1 MAMRF
6 ISESESSTLIN
17 HELAYDAIYQAL
29 IAATQPD
36 TKSFPVVHGQ
46 ASDTKNTFSIK
57 SSANQHL
64 AGLKVGSF
72 WEDNPKNGL
81 PRHNALILLFNQ
93 ANGKMAA
100 AIEAGKVN
108 AFRTAASNA
117 VATQILA
124 RKDSKVLVIFGT
136 GNQAKY
142 ECEALARIRNF
153 DQILI
158 VGRDQNKAETMAED
172 LKNLGIEIKI
182 AGAKEACEQADVIV
196 TATSSH
202 TPLFKAEWV
211 KAGTHISS
219 MGSDKQG
226 KQELPPELFSQSGL
240 FCDLNTQSKV
250 IGEFQHAPESAILM
264 NIGDVL
270 LANAQ
275 GRQSQEQITIY
286 DSSGLSIQDL
296 YIAQKILEIS

>member
-1 MAMRF
+1 MMRF
-6 ISESESSTLIN
+6 ISESESAALIN

-29 IAATQPD
+29 IAAIQPD

-46 ASDTKNTFSIK
+46 GSNSKNTFSVK
-57 SSANQHL
+57 SSASQHL

-72 WEDNPKNGL
+72 WEDNPKHGL

-93 ANGKMAA
+93 ANGKMAV

-117 VATQILA
+117 VATHVLA
-124 RKDSKVLVIFGT
+124 RKDSKVLAIFGT

-153 DQILI
+153 EQILI
-158 VGRDQNKAETMAED
+158 VGRDLNKAEKMAED
-172 LKNLGIEIKI
+172 IKHLGVKLQITS
-182 AGAKEACEQADVIV
+182 AKEACEQADVIV

-226 KQELPPELFSQSGL
+226 KQELPPELFSHCGL
-240 FCDLNTQSKV
+240 FCDLDVQSKL
-250 IGEFQHAPESAILM
+250 IGEFQHAPESTTLT

>member
-1 MAMRF
+1 MRF
-6 ISESESSTLIN
+6 ISESESSALIN

-117 VATQILA
+117 VATNLLA
-124 RKDSKVLVIFGT
+124 RKDSKVLAIFGT

-158 VGRDQNKAETMAED
+158 VGRDQSKAEKMAEE
-172 LKNLGIEIKI
+172 LKQLGIKIKI
-182 AGAKEACEQADVIV
+182 TNAKEACEQADIIV
-196 TATSSH
+196 TATSSK
-202 TPLFKAEWV
+202 TPLFKSEWV

-219 MGSDKQG
+219 MGSDKKG

-250 IGEFQHAPESAILM
+250 IGEFQHAPESATLM

-270 LANAQ
+270 LTTAQ

>member
-1 MAMRF
+1 MRF
-6 ISESESSTLIN
+6 ISESESSALIN
-17 HELAYDAIYQAL
+17 HELAYDAIYEAL
-29 IAATQPD
+29 IAATQLD

-57 SSANQHL
+57 SSATQHL

-117 VATQILA
+117 VATNILA
-124 RKDSKVLVIFGT
+124 RKNSKVLAIFGT

-182 AGAKEACEQADVIV
+182 AGAKEACEQADIIV
-196 TATSSH
+196 TATSSQ

-211 KAGTHISS
+211 KVGTHISS

>member
-1 MAMRF
+1 MRF
-6 ISESESSTLIN
+6 ISESESSALIN
-17 HELAYDAIYQAL
+17 HELAYDAIYEAL
-29 IAATQPD
+29 IAATQLD

-57 SSANQHL
+57 SSATQHL

-117 VATQILA
+117 VATNILT
-124 RKDSKVLVIFGT
+124 RKDSKVLAIFGT
-136 GNQAKY
+136 GNQSKY

-153 DQILI
+153 EQILI
-158 VGRDQNKAETMAED
+158 VGRDQSKAEKMAED
-172 LKNLGIEIKI
+172 LKPLGIEIKI
-182 AGAKEACEQADVIV
+182 TSAKEACEQADVIV

-226 KQELPPELFSQSGL
+226 KQELPPELFSHSGL
-240 FCDLNTQSKV
+240 FCDLNTQSKL
-250 IGEFQHAPESAILM
+250 IGEFQHAPESATLI

-296 YIAQKILEIS
+296 YIAQKF

>member
-1 MAMRF
+1 MVMRF
-6 ISESESSTLIN
+6 ISESESSALIN

-36 TKSFPVVHGQ
+36 TKNFPVVHGQ
-46 ASDTKNTFSIK
+46 ASNTKNTFSIK
-57 SSANQHL
+57 SSATQHL

-117 VATQILA
+117 VATNILA
-124 RKDSKVLVIFGT
+124 RKDSKVLAIFGT

-142 ECEALARIRNF
+142 ECESLARIRNF
-153 DQILI
+153 DQVLI
-158 VGRDQNKAETMAED
+158 VGRDQSKAETMAED
-172 LKNLGIEIKI
+172 LKKLGIEIKI
-182 AGAKEACEQADVIV
+182 ACAKEACEQADIIV
-196 TATSSH
+196 TATSSK

>member
-1 MAMRF
+1 MRF
-6 ISESESSTLIN
+6 ISESESSALIN

-36 TKSFPVVHGQ
+36 TKSFAVVHGQ
-46 ASDTKNTFSIK
+46 ASDSKNIFSVK
-57 SSANQHL
+57 SSATQHL

-93 ANGKMAA
+93 TNGKMAA

-117 VATQILA
+117 IATHVLA
-124 RKDSKVLVIFGT
+124 RKDSKILSIFGT

-153 DQILI
+153 EQILI
-158 VGRDQNKAETMAED
+158 VGRDSNKAEKMAED
-172 LKNLGIEIKI
+172 LNHLGIKTGVSE
-182 AGAKEACEQADVIV
+182 AKEACEQADIIV

-202 TPLFKAEWV
+202 APLFKAEWV

-226 KQELPPELFSQSGL
+226 KQELPPELFRHSGL

-250 IGEFQHAPESAILM
+250 IGEFQHAPESATLT

-275 GRQSQEQITIY
+275 GRQSPEQITIY

>member
-1 MAMRF
+1 MRF
-6 ISESESSTLIN
+6 ISESESSALIN
-17 HELAYDAIYQAL
+17 HDLAYDAIYEAL

-81 PRHNALILLFNQ
+81 PRHNAIILLFNQ
-93 ANGKMAA
+93 TNGKMAA

-117 VATQILA
+117 VATNTLA
-124 RKDSKVLVIFGT
+124 RKDSKVLAIFGT

-142 ECEALARIRNF
+142 ECEALAKIRNF

-158 VGRDQNKAETMAED
+158 VGRDQSKAEKMAEE
-172 LKNLGIEIKI
+172 LKQLGIKIKI
-182 AGAKEACEQADVIV
+182 TNAKEACEQVDIIV

-226 KQELPPELFSQSGL
+226 KQELPSELFS
-240 FCDLNTQSKV
+240 
-250 IGEFQHAPESAILM
+250 
-264 NIGDVL
+264 
-270 LANAQ
+270 
-275 GRQSQEQITIY
+275 
-286 DSSGLSIQDL
+286 
-296 YIAQKILEIS
+296 

>member
-1 MAMRF
+1 MRF
-6 ISESESSTLIN
+6 ISESESSALIN

-29 IAATQPD
+29 IAATQLD
-36 TKSFPVVHGQ
+36 TQSFPVVHGQ

-57 SSANQHL
+57 SSATQQL

-72 WEDNPKNGL
+72 WGDNPKNGL

-117 VATQILA
+117 VATNLLA
-124 RKDSKVLVIFGT
+124 RKDSKVLAIFGT

-153 DQILI
+153 DQVLV
-158 VGRDQNKAETMAED
+158 VGRDENKAETMVED
-172 LKNLGIEIKI
+172 LKPLGIKLKI
-182 AGAKEACEQADVIV
+182 AGAKEACEQADIIV

-202 TPLFKAEWV
+202 APLFKAEWV

-226 KQELPPELFSQSGL
+226 KQELPPELFLHSRL
-240 FCDLNTQSKV
+240 FCDLNTQSKT

-275 GRQSQEQITIY
+275 GRQYQEQITIY

>member
-1 MAMRF
+1 MRF
-6 ISESESSTLIN
+6 ISESESSALIN
-17 HELAYDAIYQAL
+17 HELAYDAIYEAL

-64 AGLKVGSF
+64 TGLKVGSF

-117 VATQILA
+117 VATNTLA
-124 RKDSKVLVIFGT
+124 RKDSKVLAIFGT

-142 ECEALARIRNF
+142 ECEALARIRNL
-153 DQILI
+153 DQILL
-158 VGRDQNKAETMAED
+158 VGRDQSKAEKMAED
-172 LKNLGIEIKI
+172 LKELGIEIKI
-182 AGAKEACEQADVIV
+182 TNAKEACEQADIIV

-202 TPLFKAEWV
+202 TPLFKSEWV

-219 MGSDKQG
+219 MGSDKKG
-226 KQELPPELFSQSGL
+226 KQELPPELFSQSSL

-250 IGEFQHAPESAILM
+250 IGEFQHAPESATLI

-270 LANAQ
+270 LANTQ

>member
-1 MAMRF
+1 MVMRF
-6 ISESESSTLIN
+6 ISESESSALIN

-36 TKSFPVVHGQ
+36 TKSFAVVHGQ
-46 ASDTKNTFSIK
+46 ASDSKNIFSVK
-57 SSANQHL
+57 SSATQHL

-117 VATQILA
+117 IATHVLA
-124 RKDSKVLVIFGT
+124 RKDSKILAIFGT

-153 DQILI
+153 EQILI
-158 VGRDQNKAETMAED
+158 VGRDSSKAEKMAED
-172 LKNLGIEIKI
+172 LKHLGIKTGVSE
-182 AGAKEACEQADVIV
+182 AKEACEQADIIV

-202 TPLFKAEWV
+202 APLFKAEWV

-219 MGSDKQG
+219 MGSDKKG
-226 KQELPPELFSQSGL
+226 KQELPPQLFLHSGL

-250 IGEFQHAPESAILM
+250 IGEFQHAPESATLT

-270 LANAQ
+270 LAKTQ
-275 GRQSQEQITIY
+275 GRLSQEQITIY

>member
-1 MAMRF
+1 MVMRF
-6 ISESESSTLIN
+6 ISESESSALIN
-17 HELAYDAIYQAL
+17 HEVAYDAIYQAL
-29 IAATQPD
+29 IAATQLD

-81 PRHNALILLFNQ
+81 PRHNVLILLFNQ

-117 VATQILA
+117 VATNILA
-124 RKDSKVLVIFGT
+124 RKDSKVLAIFGT

-158 VGRDQNKAETMAED
+158 VGRDQNKAEKMAED
-172 LKNLGIEIKI
+172 LKKLGIEIKI
-182 AGAKEACEQADVIV
+182 AGAKEACEQADIIV
-196 TATSSH
+196 TATSSQ

-219 MGSDKQG
+219 MGSDKKG

-250 IGEFQHAPESAILM
+250 IGEFQHASESAILM

-270 LANAQ
+270 LANTQ

>member
-1 MAMRF
+1 MRF
-6 ISESESSTLIN
+6 ISESESSALIN
-17 HELAYDAIYQAL
+17 HELAYDAIYEAL

-57 SSANQHL
+57 SSATQHL

-172 LKNLGIEIKI
+172 LKQLGIEIKI
-182 AGAKEACEQADVIV
+182 AGAKEACEQADIIV
-196 TATSSH
+196 TATSSQ

-219 MGSDKQG
+219 MGSDKKG

-250 IGEFQHAPESAILM
+250 IGEFQHASESATLI

-270 LANAQ
+270 LANTQ

>member
-1 MAMRF
+1 MRF
-6 ISESESSTLIN
+6 ISESESSALIN

-29 IAATQPD
+29 IAVTQPD
-36 TKSFPVVHGQ
+36 TQSFPVVHGQ

-117 VATQILA
+117 VATHVLA
-124 RKDSKVLVIFGT
+124 RKNSKVLAIFGT

-158 VGRDQNKAETMAED
+158 VGRNQSKAGKMAED
-172 LKNLGIEIKI
+172 LKKLGIKLKI
-182 AGAKEACEQADVIV
+182 TGAKDACEQADIIV
-196 TATSSH
+196 TATSSQ

-211 KAGTHISS
+211 KVGTHISS
-219 MGSDKQG
+219 MGSDKKG

-240 FCDLNTQSKV
+240 FCDLNTQSKL
-250 IGEFQHAPESAILM
+250 IGEFQHAPESATLM

>member
-1 MAMRF
+1 MVMRF
-6 ISESESSTLIN
+6 ISESESSALIN

-29 IAATQPD
+29 IAATQLD

-117 VATQILA
+117 VATNILA
-124 RKDSKVLVIFGT
+124 RKDSKVLAIFGT

-142 ECEALARIRNF
+142 ECEALARIRNL

-158 VGRDQNKAETMAED
+158 VGRDQSKAETMAED
-172 LKNLGIEIKI
+172 LKEIGIKLKI
-182 AGAKEACEQADVIV
+182 TNAKEACEQADIIV
-196 TATSSH
+196 TATPSRA
-202 TPLFKAEWV
+202 PLFKAEWV

-219 MGSDKQG
+219 MGSDKKG

-250 IGEFQHAPESAILM
+250 IGEFQHASESATLI

-270 LANAQ
+270 SANAQ

>member
-1 MAMRF
+1 M
-6 ISESESSTLIN
+6 
-17 HELAYDAIYQAL
+17 
-29 IAATQPD
+29 
-36 TKSFPVVHGQ
+36 VHGQ

-57 SSANQHL
+57 SSATQHL

-117 VATQILA
+117 VATNILA
-124 RKDSKVLVIFGT
+124 RKNSKVLAIFGT

-182 AGAKEACEQADVIV
+182 AGAKEACEQADIIV
-196 TATSSH
+196 TATSSQ

-211 KAGTHISS
+211 KVGTHISS

>member
-1 MAMRF
+1 MRF
-6 ISESESSTLIN
+6 ISESESSALIN

-29 IAATQPD
+29 IAATQTD
-36 TKSFPVVHGQ
+36 TQSFPVVHGH
-46 ASDTKNTFSIK
+46 ASDSKNTFSVK
-57 SSANQHL
+57 SSATQHL

-93 ANGKMAA
+93 TNGKMAA

-108 AFRTAASNA
+108 AFRIAASNA
-117 VATQILA
+117 VATHVLA
-124 RKDSKVLVIFGT
+124 RKDSKVLAIFGT

-142 ECEALARIRNF
+142 ECEALAKIRNF
-153 DQILI
+153 EQILI
-158 VGRDQNKAETMAED
+158 VGRNSSKAEKMAEA
-172 LKNLGIEIKI
+172 LKQLGIEIKI
-182 AGAKEACEQADVIV
+182 TDAKEACEQADIIV
-196 TATSSH
+196 TTTSSH

-211 KAGTHISS
+211 KSGTHISS

-226 KQELPPELFSQSGL
+226 KQELPPELFAHSGL
-240 FCDLNTQSKV
+240 FCDLNSQSKV
-250 IGEFQHAPESAILM
+250 IGEFQHAPESAILI

>member
-1 MAMRF
+1 MRF
-6 ISESESSTLIN
+6 ISESESSALIN

-29 IAATQPD
+29 IAATQLD

-57 SSANQHL
+57 SSATQQL

-117 VATQILA
+117 VATNLLA
-124 RKDSKVLVIFGT
+124 RKDSKVLAIFGT

-153 DQILI
+153 EQILI
-158 VGRDQNKAETMAED
+158 VGRDQSKAEKMAED
-172 LKNLGIEIKI
+172 LKKLGIKLKI
-182 AGAKEACEQADVIV
+182 TGAKEACEQADIIV
-196 TATSSH
+196 TATSSQ

-219 MGSDKQG
+219 MGSDKKG
-226 KQELPPELFSQSGL
+226 KQELPPELFSHSGL
-240 FCDLNTQSKV
+240 FCDLNTQSKL
-250 IGEFQHAPESAILM
+250 IGEFQHAPESATLM

-270 LANAQ
+270 LATAQ

>member
-1 MAMRF
+1 MRF
-6 ISESESSTLIN
+6 ISESESSALIN

-29 IAATQPD
+29 IAATQLD
-36 TKSFPVVHGQ
+36 TQSFPVVHGQ

-57 SSANQHL
+57 SSATQQL

-72 WEDNPKNGL
+72 WKDNPKNGL

-117 VATQILA
+117 VATNLLA
-124 RKDSKVLVIFGT
+124 RKDSKVLAIFGT

-153 DQILI
+153 DQVLV
-158 VGRDQNKAETMAED
+158 VGRDENKAETMVED
-172 LKNLGIEIKI
+172 LKPLGIKLKI
-182 AGAKEACEQADVIV
+182 AGAKEACEQADIIV

-202 TPLFKAEWV
+202 APLFKAEWV

-226 KQELPPELFSQSGL
+226 KQELPPELFLHSRL
-240 FCDLNTQSKV
+240 FCDLNTQSKT

-275 GRQSQEQITIY
+275 GRQYQEQITIY

>member
-1 MAMRF
+1 MRF
-6 ISESESSTLIN
+6 ISESESSALIN

-29 IAATQPD
+29 IAATQPE
-36 TKSFPVVHGQ
+36 TQSFPVVHGQ

-57 SSANQHL
+57 SSATQHL

-117 VATQILA
+117 VATNILA
-124 RKDSKVLVIFGT
+124 RKDSKVLAIFGT

-142 ECEALARIRNF
+142 ECEALARIRNL

-158 VGRDQNKAETMAED
+158 VGREQSKAETMAEE
-172 LKNLGIEIKI
+172 LKQLGIKIKI
-182 AGAKEACEQADVIV
+182 TDAKEACEQADIIV

-202 TPLFKAEWV
+202 APLFKAEWV

-219 MGSDKQG
+219 MGSDKKG

-240 FCDLNTQSKV
+240 FCDLNTQSKL
-250 IGEFQHAPESAILM
+250 IGEFQHAPECVTLI

-270 LANAQ
+270 LANTQ

>member
-1 MAMRF
+1 MRF
-6 ISESESSTLIN
+6 ISESESSALIN
-17 HELAYDAIYQAL
+17 HELAYDAIYEAL

-117 VATQILA
+117 VATNLLA
-124 RKDSKVLVIFGT
+124 RKDSKVLAIFGT

-142 ECEALARIRNF
+142 ECEALARIRNL

-158 VGRDQNKAETMAED
+158 VGRNQSKAEEMAED
-172 LKNLGIEIKI
+172 LKQLGIKLKIK
-182 AGAKEACEQADVIV
+182 GAKEACEEADIIV
-196 TATSSH
+196 TATSSQS
-202 TPLFKAEWV
+202 PLFKAEWV

-219 MGSDKQG
+219 MGSDKKG
-226 KQELPPELFSQSGL
+226 KQELPPELFSHSGL
-240 FCDLNTQSKV
+240 FCDLNTQSKL
-250 IGEFQHAPESAILM
+250 IGEFQHAPESATLM
-264 NIGDVL
+264 NIGNVL
-270 LANAQ
+270 LANTQ

>member
-1 MAMRF
+1 MVMRF
-6 ISESESSTLIN
+6 ISESESSVLIN

-29 IAATQPD
+29 IAATQPN
-36 TKSFPVVHGQ
+36 TKSFAVVHGQ
-46 ASDTKNTFSIK
+46 GSDSKNTFSVK
-57 SSANQHL
+57 SSATEHL

-72 WEDNPKNGL
+72 WEDNPKHGL

-117 VATQILA
+117 VATHVLA
-124 RKDSKVLVIFGT
+124 RKDSKVLAIFGT

-153 DQILI
+153 EQIFI
-158 VGRDQNKAETMAED
+158 VGRDQSKAEQMAD
-172 LKNLGIEIKI
+172 ALKHLGLKLNIT
-182 AGAKEACEQADVIV
+182 GAKEACEQADIIV

-226 KQELPPELFSQSGL
+226 KQELPPELFLHSGL
-240 FCDLNTQSKV
+240 FCDLDVQSRL
-250 IGEFQHAPESAILM
+250 IGEFQHAPESATLI

>member
-1 MAMRF
+1 MRF
-6 ISESESSTLIN
+6 ISESESSALIN

-46 ASDTKNTFSIK
+46 ASGTKNTFSIK

-117 VATQILA
+117 VATNILA
-124 RKDSKVLVIFGT
+124 RKNSKVLAIFGT

-142 ECEALARIRNF
+142 ECEALARIRNL

-158 VGRDQNKAETMAED
+158 VGRDQSKAEKMAED
-172 LKNLGIEIKI
+172 LKQLGIKLKI
-182 AGAKEACEQADVIV
+182 TNAKEACEQADIIV
-196 TATSSH
+196 TATSSQS
-202 TPLFKAEWV
+202 PLFKAEWV

-219 MGSDKQG
+219 MGSDKKG

-240 FCDLNTQSKV
+240 FCDLNTQSKL
-250 IGEFQHAPESAILM
+250 IGEFQHVPESATLM

-270 LANAQ
+270 LATAQ
-275 GRQSQEQITIY
+275 GRQSQKQITIY

>member
-1 MAMRF
+1 MRF
-6 ISESESSTLIN
+6 ISESESSALIN

-36 TKSFPVVHGQ
+36 TKSFAVVHGQ
-46 ASDTKNTFSIK
+46 ASDSKNIFSVK
-57 SSANQHL
+57 SSATQHL

-93 ANGKMAA
+93 TNGKMAA

-117 VATQILA
+117 IATHVLA
-124 RKDSKVLVIFGT
+124 RKDSKILSIFGT

-153 DQILI
+153 EQILI
-158 VGRDQNKAETMAED
+158 VGRDSSKAEKMAED
-172 LKNLGIEIKI
+172 LNHLGIKTGVSE
-182 AGAKEACEQADVIV
+182 AKEACEQADIIV

-202 TPLFKAEWV
+202 APLFKAEWV

-226 KQELPPELFSQSGL
+226 KQELPPELFRHSGL

-250 IGEFQHAPESAILM
+250 IGEFQHAPESATLT

-270 LANAQ
+270 LAKTQ
-275 GRQSQEQITIY
+275 GRLSQEQITIY

>member
-1 MAMRF
+1 MRF
-6 ISESESSTLIN
+6 ISESESSALIN

-29 IAATQPD
+29 IAVTRLD

-117 VATQILA
+117 VATQVLA
-124 RKDSKVLVIFGT
+124 RKDSKVLAIFGT

-153 DQILI
+153 DQVLI
-158 VGRDQNKAETMAED
+158 VGRDQSKAETMAED
-172 LKNLGIEIKI
+172 LKKLGIEIKI
-182 AGAKEACEQADVIV
+182 AGAKEACEQADIIV
-196 TATSSH
+196 TATSSK
-202 TPLFKAEWV
+202 TPLFKAEWI

>member
-6 ISESESSTLIN
+6 ISESESSALIN

-29 IAATQPD
+29 IAATQLD
-36 TKSFPVVHGQ
+36 TQSFPVVHGQ

-117 VATQILA
+117 VATNILA
-124 RKDSKVLVIFGT
+124 RKDSKVLAIFGT

-158 VGRDQNKAETMAED
+158 VGRDQSKAEKMAED
-172 LKNLGIEIKI
+172 LKKLGIEIKI
-182 AGAKEACEQADVIV
+182 AGAKEACEQADIIV
-196 TATSSH
+196 TATSSKI
-202 TPLFKAEWV
+202 PLFKAEWV

-250 IGEFQHAPESAILM
+250 IGEFQHAPESATLI

-270 LANAQ
+270 SANAQ

>member
-1 MAMRF
+1 MRF
-6 ISESESSTLIN
+6 ISESESSALIN
-17 HELAYDAIYQAL
+17 HKLAYDAIYQAL

-36 TKSFPVVHGQ
+36 TKSFAVVHGQ
-46 ASDTKNTFSIK
+46 GSDTKNTFSIK
-57 SSANQHL
+57 SSATQHL

-117 VATQILA
+117 VATDLLA
-124 RKDSKVLVIFGT
+124 RKDSKILAIFGT

-142 ECEALARIRNF
+142 ECEALARIRKF

-182 AGAKEACEQADVIV
+182 AGAKEACEQADIIV
-196 TATSSH
+196 TATSSQ
-202 TPLFKAEWV
+202 TPLFKSEWV

-219 MGSDKQG
+219 MGSDKKG

-240 FCDLNTQSKV
+240 FCDLNTQSEL
-250 IGEFQHAPESAILM
+250 IGEFQHASESATLI

-270 LANAQ
+270 LANTQ

>member
-1 MAMRF
+1 MRF

-29 IAATQPD
+29 IAATRLD

-117 VATQILA
+117 VATNILA
-124 RKDSKVLVIFGT
+124 RKDSKVLAIFGT

-158 VGRDQNKAETMAED
+158 VGRDQSKAETMAED
-172 LKNLGIEIKI
+172 LKQLGIEIKI
-182 AGAKEACEQADVIV
+182 AGAKEACEQADIIV

-226 KQELPPELFSQSGL
+226 KQELPSELFSQSGL
-240 FCDLNTQSKV
+240 FCDLNSQSKV
-250 IGEFQHAPESAILM
+250 IGEFQHAPESATLI

-270 LANAQ
+270 SANAQ

>member
-1 MAMRF
+1 MRF
-6 ISESESSTLIN
+6 ISESESSALIN
-17 HELAYDAIYQAL
+17 HELAYDAIYEAL

-117 VATQILA
+117 VATNILA
-124 RKDSKVLVIFGT
+124 RKDSKVLAIFGT

-153 DQILI
+153 DQVLI

-172 LKNLGIEIKI
+172 LKKLGIEIKI
-182 AGAKEACEQADVIV
+182 TSAKEACKQADIIV
-196 TATSSH
+196 TATSSQ

-250 IGEFQHAPESAILM
+250 IGEFQHAPESAILI

-270 LANAQ
+270 LANTE

>member
-1 MAMRF
+1 MRF
-6 ISESESSTLIN
+6 ISESESSALIN

-29 IAATQPD
+29 IAATQLD

-117 VATQILA
+117 VATNILA
-124 RKDSKVLVIFGT
+124 RKDSKVLAIFGT

-158 VGRDQNKAETMAED
+158 VGRDKNKAETMAED

-182 AGAKEACEQADVIV
+182 AGAKEACEQADIIV
-196 TATSSH
+196 AATSSQ

-219 MGSDKQG
+219 MGSDKKG

-250 IGEFQHAPESAILM
+250 IGEFQHAPESATLI

-270 LANAQ
+270 SANAQ

>member
-1 MAMRF
+1 MRF
-6 ISESESSTLIN
+6 ISESESSALIN

-93 ANGKMAA
+93 TNGRMAA

-117 VATQILA
+117 VATNILA
-124 RKDSKVLVIFGT
+124 RKDSKVLAIFGT

-158 VGRDQNKAETMAED
+158 VGRDQSKAEKMVED
-172 LKNLGIEIKI
+172 LKKLGIEIKI
-182 AGAKEACEQADVIV
+182 TNAKEACEQADIIV

-202 TPLFKAEWV
+202 TPLFQAEWV
-211 KAGTHISS
+211 KAGTHVSS
-219 MGSDKQG
+219 MGSDKHS
-226 KQELPPELFSQSGL
+226 KQELPPELFSYSGL
-240 FCDLNTQSKV
+240 FCDLNVQSKV
-250 IGEFQHAPESAILM
+250 IGEFQHAPESATLI

-270 LANAQ
+270 LANTE

>member
-1 MAMRF
+1 MRF
-6 ISESESSTLIN
+6 ISESESSALIN

-29 IAATQPD
+29 IAATQTD
-36 TKSFPVVHGQ
+36 TQSFPVVHGQ

-117 VATQILA
+117 VATNTLA
-124 RKDSKVLVIFGT
+124 RKNSKVLAIFGT

-142 ECEALARIRNF
+142 ECEALARIRNL

-158 VGRDQNKAETMAED
+158 VGRDQSKAEKMVED
-172 LKNLGIEIKI
+172 LKKLGIEIKI
-182 AGAKEACEQADVIV
+182 TNAKEACEQADIIV

-202 TPLFKAEWV
+202 TPLFQAEWV
-211 KAGTHISS
+211 KAGTHVSS
-219 MGSDKQG
+219 MGSDKHS
-226 KQELPPELFSQSGL
+226 KQELPPELFSYSGL
-240 FCDLNTQSKV
+240 FCDLNVQSKL
-250 IGEFQHAPESAILM
+250 IGEFQHAPESATLI

>member
-6 ISESESSTLIN
+6 ISESESSALIN

-29 IAATQPD
+29 IAATRLD

-117 VATQILA
+117 VATHVLA
-124 RKDSKVLVIFGT
+124 RKDSKVLAIFGT

-153 DQILI
+153 DQVLI
-158 VGRDQNKAETMAED
+158 VGRDQNKAETMTED
-172 LKNLGIEIKI
+172 LKPLGIKLNITN
-182 AGAKEACEQADVIV
+182 AKEACEQADIIV
-196 TATSSH
+196 TATSSK

-211 KAGTHISS
+211 KSGTHISS
-219 MGSDKQG
+219 MGSDKKG

-250 IGEFQHAPESAILM
+250 IGEFQHASESATLI

-270 LANAQ
+270 LANTL

>member
-1 MAMRF
+1 MRF
-6 ISESESSTLIN
+6 ISESESSALIN
-17 HELAYDAIYQAL
+17 HELAYDAIYEAL

-57 SSANQHL
+57 SSATQHL

-117 VATQILA
+117 VATNVLA
-124 RKDSKVLVIFGT
+124 RKDSKILAIFGT

-158 VGRDQNKAETMAED
+158 VGRDQSKAEKMAED
-172 LKNLGIEIKI
+172 LKKLGIEIKI
-182 AGAKEACEQADVIV
+182 AGAKEACEQADIIV

-202 TPLFKAEWV
+202 TPLFKAEWI

>member
-1 MAMRF
+1 M
-6 ISESESSTLIN
+6 
-17 HELAYDAIYQAL
+17 
-29 IAATQPD
+29 
-36 TKSFPVVHGQ
+36 VHGQ

-57 SSANQHL
+57 SSATQQS

-117 VATQILA
+117 VATNILA
-124 RKDSKVLVIFGT
+124 RKNSKVLAIFGT

-142 ECEALARIRNF
+142 ECEALTRIRNF

-158 VGRDQNKAETMAED
+158 VGRDQSKAETMAED
-172 LKNLGIEIKI
+172 LKHLGIKLKI
-182 AGAKEACEQADVIV
+182 TNAKEACEQADIIV
-196 TATSSH
+196 TATSSQ
-202 TPLFKAEWV
+202 TSLFKAEWV

-219 MGSDKQG
+219 MGSDKKG

-240 FCDLNTQSKV
+240 FCDLNSQSKV
-250 IGEFQHAPESAILM
+250 IGEFQHAPASAILM

-270 LANAQ
+270 SANAQ

>member
-1 MAMRF
+1 MRF
-6 ISESESSTLIN
+6 ISESESSALIN

-36 TKSFPVVHGQ
+36 TKSFSVVHGQ
-46 ASDTKNTFSIK
+46 ASDSKNTFSVK
-57 SSANQHL
+57 SSATQHL

-72 WEDNPKNGL
+72 WENNPKNGL

-93 ANGKMAA
+93 TNGKMAA

-117 VATQILA
+117 IATHVLA
-124 RKDSKVLVIFGT
+124 RKDSKILAIFGT

-153 DQILI
+153 EQILI
-158 VGRDQNKAETMAED
+158 VGRDSIKAEKMAED
-172 LKNLGIEIKI
+172 LKHLGIKTEVSE
-182 AGAKEACEQADVIV
+182 AKEACEQADIIV

-202 TPLFKAEWV
+202 ASLFKAEWV

-226 KQELPPELFSQSGL
+226 KQELPPELFLHSGL

-250 IGEFQHAPESAILM
+250 IGEFQHAPESATLI

-270 LANAQ
+270 LAKTQ
-275 GRQSQEQITIY
+275 GRLSQEQITIY

>member
-1 MAMRF
+1 MRF
-6 ISESESSTLIN
+6 ISESESSALIN

-29 IAATQPD
+29 IASTQLD
-36 TKSFPVVHGQ
+36 TRSFPVVHGQ

-117 VATQILA
+117 VATHVLA
-124 RKDSKVLVIFGT
+124 RKDSKVLAIFGT

-153 DQILI
+153 NQILI
-158 VGRDQNKAETMAED
+158 VGRDQSKAETMAED
-172 LKNLGIEIKI
+172 LKKLGIEIKI
-182 AGAKEACEQADVIV
+182 AGAKEACEQADIIV
-196 TATSSH
+196 TATSSK
-202 TPLFKAEWV
+202 TSLFKAEWV

-219 MGSDKQG
+219 MGSDKKG

-250 IGEFQHAPESAILM
+250 IGEFQHAPESAILI

-270 LANAQ
+270 LANVQ

>member
-1 MAMRF
+1 MRF
-6 ISESESSTLIN
+6 ISESESSALIN

-29 IAATQPD
+29 VAATQPD

-46 ASDTKNTFSIK
+46 GSDSKNTFSVK
-57 SSANQHL
+57 SSATQHL

-117 VATQILA
+117 VATNILA
-124 RKDSKVLVIFGT
+124 RKDSKILAIFGT

-142 ECEALARIRNF
+142 ECEALAKIRNLE
-153 DQILI
+153 QILI
-158 VGRDQNKAETMAED
+158 VGRNPSKAEKMAEN
-172 LKNLGIEIKI
+172 LKELRINIKI
-182 AGAKEACEQADVIV
+182 AGAKEACEQADIIV
-196 TATSSH
+196 TATFSK
-202 TPLFKAEWV
+202 TPLFKAECV

-226 KQELPPELFSQSGL
+226 KQELPPELFPHSGL
-240 FCDLNTQSKV
+240 FCDLNVQSKL
-250 IGEFQHAPESAILM
+250 IGEFQHAPESATLI

-275 GRQSQEQITIY
+275 GRNSQEQITIY

-296 YIAQKILEIS
+296 YMAQKILEIS